1 MKRILVVDDNL
12 SLLKQTEFQ
21 LLDSYEVM
29 LAKSGAMALKI
40 ARCKR
45 PDLFL
50 LDVEMPGMDGF
61 QLLGKIKEIPALTG
75 IPVIFNTTLADTKT
89 QLRAFQ
95 MGAKDYIV
103 KPVPVDVLRYRI
115 ELHLRL
121 AGYIRR
127 MEDTVMSLS
136 GIMTE
141 SFAELINFRYKME
154 GHSRRAP
161 RFCAI
166 LGEEVLRRDLYAD
179 DINSLDLQHI
189 VRASPLHDI
198 GNITIPDR
206 ILLKPGPLSTEE
218 NEEMKQHTSRGAK
231 ILDQFSRRLPA
242 QCFFHYAKLI
252 ALTHHEA
259 WDGGGYPVGLSGDAI
274 PLCSRIVAVAD
285 VYDDLTSERVYR
297 SRMSHEEACRIIL
310 EEKGKRFDP
319 HIVEIFE
326 TVAGTFKSLS
336 GP

>member
-1 MKRILVVDDNL
+1 MKRILIVDDNL
-12 SLLKQTEFQ
+12 SLLKQIEFQ
-21 LLDSYEVM
+21 LLGIYEVM

-40 ARCKR
+40 ARRRR

-50 LDVEMPGMDGF
+50 VDVEMPGMDGF
-61 QLLGKIKEIPALTG
+61 QLLDKIKESPALTD

-89 QLRAFQ
+89 QLRAFK
-95 MGAKDYIV
+95 MGARDFIV
-103 KPVPVDVLRYRI
+103 KPAPADVLRYRI
-115 ELHLRL
+115 DLHLSL
-121 AGYIRR
+121 AGYVQR
-127 MEDTVMSLS
+127 MEQTVLSLS

-161 RFCAI
+161 RLCAI
-166 LGEEVLRRDLYAD
+166 LGKELLRRGFYAGE
-179 DINSLDLQHI
+179 INSLDLQHI

-198 GNITIPDR
+198 GNIAIPDR
-206 ILLKPGPLSTEE
+206 ILLKPGPLSPEE
-218 NEEMKQHTSRGAK
+218 KEEMRQHTSRGAK
-231 ILDQFSRRLPA
+231 ILDQFSRQLPA

-259 WDGGGYPVGLSGDAI
+259 WDGGGYPMGLAGDAI
-274 PLCSRIVAVAD
+274 PVCSRIVAVAD

-297 SRMSHEEACRIIL
+297 SRIPHEDACRIIL

-319 HIVEIFE
+319 QIVETFE
-326 TVAGTFKSLS
+326 AVADTFKTLS
-336 GP
+336 DS